1 MDQTIG
7 DLLSGTLYTGL
18 GKAPGG
24 LKDAVMALNNHRPTV
39 LSNLEIKLEEIIQF
53 LKEEKGVYEGLIAQP
68 KTFSIYRILSGWALG

>member
-1 MDQTIG
+1 
-7 DLLSGTLYTGL
+7 
-18 GKAPGG
+18 
-24 LKDAVMALNNHRPTV
+24 MALNNHRPTV